1 MWMFF
6 KREVMFFELP
16 GAGGNDIFWAPRTVY
31 LQHLRILWC
40 IIHIKEFLTML
51 AYFIW
56 MCFWFLYRKK
66 DRALALS
73 LARSLI
79 SNSNNSITYYSSL
92 SRAFSLSL
100 CLSFSFCPLN
110 HLILMYQIWKK
121 KIFLIFTK
129 LNIFLII
136 TLTLSLFVYL
146 LILLL
151 SLSICLSFAPGYNR
165 KWVRWETFFCR
176 ERTCRS

>member
-100 CLSFSFCPLN
+100 SLFLFLSLESSHTHVSNLKKKNIPYFYKIEHFFNHHSHPFSFCLSSHPTTVSFYLSVFRPR
-110 HLILMYQIWKK
+110 LQSQMS
-121 KIFLIFTK
+121 TMR
-129 LNIFLII
+129 NIFL
-136 TLTLSLFVYL
+136 SRAYV
-146 LILLL
+146 
-151 SLSICLSFAPGYNR
+151 
-165 KWVRWETFFCR
+165 
-176 ERTCRS
+176 